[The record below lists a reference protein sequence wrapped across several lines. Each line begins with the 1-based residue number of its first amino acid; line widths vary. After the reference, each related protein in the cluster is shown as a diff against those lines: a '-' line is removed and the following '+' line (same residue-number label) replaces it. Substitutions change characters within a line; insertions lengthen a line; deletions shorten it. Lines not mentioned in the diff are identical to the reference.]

1 MKTIP
6 NIIKIS
12 AAIFAIVN
20 FSLNMILDNT
30 EIMITFEKNNAI
42 ASDGFINLI
51 LMLKN
56 NNPKVPL
63 FFYRIIINFV
73 LVK

>member
-1 MKTIP
+1 
-6 NIIKIS
+6 
-12 AAIFAIVN
+12 
-20 FSLNMILDNT
+20 MILDNT

-63 FFYRIIINFV
+63 FFFIE
-73 LVK
+73 L